1 MLHPSAYHMRTSF
14 ITPWCDNVI
23 FSTQHFNTS
32 FYFILKTS
40 KFNHTASSYTNQILY
55 SFIILYIARDTTVLV
70 SLENKMQAVREVA
83 FGLSAIQYV
92 SDILWMHE
100 NAWVMNSRWRH
111 QSIHIYVRTHFFP
124 QCVWIIRGRLTV
136 GCWPWPGTRVRFK
149 CQPLHHQKLPMAIT
163 GRFNGFAVLFLICWN
178 G

>member
-1 MLHPSAYHMRTSF
+1 MYTTTYNYIIMLHPSAYHMRTSF

-23 FSTQHFNTS
+23 FSTQNFNTS

-55 SFIILYIARDTTVLV
+55 SFIILYTARDTTVPV

-83 FGLSAIQYV
+83 FGLSVIQYV

-111 QSIHIYVRTHFFP
+111 QSIHIYVRTHFFSP
-124 QCVWIIRGRLTV
+124 MRLNNQ
-136 GCWPWPGTRVRFK
+136 GTADSRV
-149 CQPLHHQKLPMAIT
+149 LALT
-163 GRFNGFAVLFLICWN
+163 GDEGPI
-178 G
+178 